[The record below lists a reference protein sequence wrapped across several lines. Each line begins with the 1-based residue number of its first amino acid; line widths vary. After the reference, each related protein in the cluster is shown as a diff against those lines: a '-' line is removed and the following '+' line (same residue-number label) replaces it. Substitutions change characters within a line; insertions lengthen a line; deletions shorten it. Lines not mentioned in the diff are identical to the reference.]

1 MEKPAASRVR
11 HTVLW
16 GTTALLCLIVLVH
29 VSQQPVAARPF
40 HFGRKKAST
49 EVRQLLPLDQLSPQ
63 ALWKIDTILDDYSL
77 HRRLPTE
84 VFRSDPDVYLFLIN
98 EPQVTVAVWRA
109 LGISELKLQA
119 HPQNPDLFLGNDGKG
134 IQGTCEFLYRSPE
147 LHVLVCEGSYRGPLV
162 PKPIQASML
171 LVLRSAYFRDKAQEV
186 YVTHQLHVFVKLDS
200 NAAEAV
206 AKLTDPISARMANHT
221 FRQITEFLGAMS
233 RWMEQQPEWAHQL
246 ADQLGDV
253 SPAQRQQLRDLADRT
268 SGKTGYH
275 AMLRGPEGRGVRR

>member
-11 HTVLW
+11 QAVLW
-16 GTTALLCLIVLVH
+16 GITALLGLIALDH
-29 VSQQPVAARPF
+29 VTQQPVAAGPF
-40 HFGRKKAST
+40 RFGRKKASD
-49 EVRQLLPLDQLSPQ
+49 EVRQFLPLDQLSPQ
-63 ALWKIDTILDDYSL
+63 ARWKIDTILDDYSL

-84 VFRSDPDVYLFLIN
+84 VFRSDPDVYLFLVN

-109 LGISELKLQA
+109 LGISELKLQV
-119 HPQNPDLFLGNDGKG
+119 HPENPNLFIGNDGKG
-134 IQGTCEFLYRSPE
+134 TQGTCEYLYRSPE

-162 PKPIQASML
+162 PKPIRASLL
-171 LVLRSAYFRDKAQEV
+171 LVLRSAYFRDQSQEV
-186 YVTHQLHVFVKLDS
+186 YVTHQLHAFVKLDS

-221 FRQITEFLGAMS
+221 FRQITAFLGAMS
-233 RWMEQQPEWAHQL
+233 RWMEQQPEWAHRL

-268 SGKTGYH
+268 AGKTGYH
-275 AMLRGPEGRGVRR
+275 AMLRSPEGRGVRR